1 MPRPASAKSGGNSR
15 RSPPRGAAPACAIG
29 GRARAGIQIDPFA
42 PWARSQRAPERRS
55 PRVAESRVSAARRGQ
70 RGYERD
76 AIWRAKKRE
85 VVMIGVIV
93 WLDELVGY
101 PDESSTYTPRVPY
114 TCPEGSAAPPR
125 ADAANRT
132 VPCW

>member
-1 MPRPASAKSGGNSR
+1 M
-15 RSPPRGAAPACAIG
+15 RGASQES
-29 GRARAGIQIDPFA
+29 ARAGGA
-42 PWARSQRAPERRS
+42 PTRPSIAKTSAARRRS
-55 PRVAESRVSAARRGQ
+55 SFWLATIVASRGTRVASGQRAARRGQ
-70 RGYERD
+70 RGYDRD

-101 PDESSTYTPRVPY
+101 PDESSTYTPHVPY